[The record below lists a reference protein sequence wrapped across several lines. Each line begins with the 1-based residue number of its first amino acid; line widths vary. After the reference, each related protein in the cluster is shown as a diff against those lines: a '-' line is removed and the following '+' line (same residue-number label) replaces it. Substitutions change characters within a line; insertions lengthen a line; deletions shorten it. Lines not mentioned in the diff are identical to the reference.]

1 MNNIKPIVKW
11 VGGKSKIMNKII
23 DKLPPKFN
31 NYYEPFVGGGSVFLN
46 IPYTKK
52 AYIND
57 FNKDLINIYKLIKT
71 QHSAL
76 YKMLKQLE
84 TEYNSSKNID
94 TKKLLF
100 MKNRNKFN
108 NIKEKQGIA
117 RAALYIFL
125 NKTCFNGI
133 MIENLN
139 GDTNPSFG
147 FHEKVTIA
155 NIENMKEFSKK
166 LNKSVFISNKDY
178 KLFLTNV
185 KKGDFVYLDPPYV
198 PDDITKHN
206 YKYNSS
212 KSWSIDDFNEFFE
225 VVDKLDK
232 IGAYIMMSNSYSKLI
247 RKHYKNKKYNMYKI
261 PISRTVSVKKST
273 RGLKHEVL
281 ITNYNTRERETKKNK
296 KTIGKKTK
304 KQKEK
309 THN

>member
-1 MNNIKPIVKW
+1 MSNIKPIVKW
-11 VGGKSKIMNKII
+11 VGGKTKIMNKII
-23 DKLPPKFN
+23 GKLPPKFN
-31 NYYEPFVGGGSVFLN
+31 NYYEPFVGGGSVFLS
-46 IPYTKK
+46 IPYTEK
-52 AYIND
+52 AHIND
-57 FNKDLINIYKLIKT
+57 FNEDLINIYKLIKT
-71 QHSAL
+71 DYISL
-76 YKMLKQLE
+76 YKKLKQLE

-108 NIKEKQGIA
+108 NIKEKQGVP
-117 RAALYIFL
+117 RAGLYIFL

-139 GDTNPSFG
+139 GDTKPSFG
-147 FHEKVTIA
+147 FHEKVSIA
-155 NIENMKEFSKK
+155 NIDNMKRFSKK
-166 LNKSVFISNKDY
+166 LNKYVSISNKDY

-198 PDDITKHN
+198 PDDITNHN

-212 KSWSIDDFNEFFE
+212 KSWSLDDFNEFFD
-225 VVDKLDK
+225 VVDSLDK

-273 RGLKHEVL
+273 RGVKYEVL
-281 ITNYNTRERETKKNK
+281 ITNYNIPVTETKKIRKFRCNK
-296 KTIGKKTK
+296 TR
-304 KQKEK
+304 KQKE
-309 THN
+309 